1 MKRQASWHGSLRPA
15 KRQPPQPAA
24 AQQLLLQGGLPSVTA
39 DQVRYHRLR
48 ASYLVGSDLHGPAGL
63 TLLAAAHFGIQA
75 QESTSAYV
83 SLYQRIAAGAAAW
96 DANNHKH
103 NDAAAAGPSSPSPS
117 PALGQFR
124 DWFMSNIGLIRIWGQ
139 RATLQIYDTADWPNV
154 CAAVG
159 AGIIQNRITSV
170 RSGNVTGR
178 DSTSELSAARET
190 VSALLAQ
197 GKIVAATDF
206 VKLGFSPKL
215 VYSVFMCCT
224 VEGLG
229 ARQDHGAGT
238 VSLLAP
244 RSVVAPEEEYPWRTV
259 STLDALAEAARRYFK
274 TYGPA
279 MEEDF
284 RYYMGV
290 SARPSKEA
298 VAVLLATGEIST
310 VIVSP
315 SPDAPAVETPTAGKP
330 KKAKA
335 AGAYYIASS
344 SLPMLLQP
352 VPDVSQWPPRL
363 LYRFDPL
370 LLAHV
375 DKSFWIPAEHK
386 STTWTKN
393 GIILPT
399 VLIGGRVTGT
409 WTLVQQKKSSSS
421 SSSSEQAVMS
431 FTVIALPGFPLY
443 EGEVAKA
450 LERQARGIA
459 GFLGGVLGGITF
471 E

>member
-1 MKRQASWHGSLRPA
+1 MKRQASWRGRPRPA

-24 AQQLLLQGGLPSVTA
+24 QPLLSLSGGLPSVTA

-48 ASYLVGSDLHGPAGL
+48 ASYLVGSDLQGPAGL
-63 TLLAAAHFGIQA
+63 TFLAAAHFGIQA

-96 DANNHKH
+96 DAKDHKH
-103 NDAAAAGPSSPSPS
+103 NDAAAAGPSPPS
-117 PALGQFR
+117 LDQFR
-124 DWFMSNIGLIRIWGQ
+124 DWFMSNTGLIRIWGQ
-139 RATLQIYDTADWPNV
+139 RATLQIYDSADWPYV

-159 AGIIQNRITSV
+159 AGVIQNRITSV
-170 RSGNVTGR
+170 CSGNVTGR
-178 DSTSELSAARET
+178 DSTPELSAARET

-197 GKIVAATDF
+197 GKLVAATDF

-229 ARQDHGAGT
+229 ARHDHGAGT

-298 VAVLLATGEIST
+298 VALLLATGEIST

-315 SPDAPAVETPTAGKP
+315 PSSDAPAVETPTTGKA

-335 AGAYYIASS
+335 GGAYYVASS
-344 SLPMLLQP
+344 SLPLLLQP
-352 VPDVSQWPPRL
+352 VPDVAQWPPRL

-421 SSSSEQAVMS
+421 SSSEQTVMS

-443 EGEVAKA
+443 EGEVAQA

-459 GFLGGVLGGITF
+459 GFLGGVFGGITF
-471 E
+471 D

>member
-1 MKRQASWHGSLRPA
+1 MKRQASWRGRLRPA

-24 AQQLLLQGGLPSVTA
+24 PPLSLSGGLPSVTA

-63 TLLAAAHFGIQA
+63 TFLAAAHFGIQA

-96 DANNHKH
+96 DAKDHKH
-103 NDAAAAGPSSPSPS
+103 NDAAAAGPSPPSPSPS
-117 PALGQFR
+117 LDQFR

-139 RATLQIYDTADWPNV
+139 RATLQIYDSADWPNV

-159 AGIIQNRITSV
+159 AGIIQNRIKSV

-178 DSTSELSAARET
+178 DSTPELSAARET

-197 GKIVAATDF
+197 GKLVAATDF

-229 ARQDHGAGT
+229 ARHDHGAGT

-244 RSVVAPEEEYPWRTV
+244 RSVAAPEEEYPWRKV

-298 VAVLLATGEIST
+298 VALLLATGEIST

-315 SPDAPAVETPTAGKP
+315 SSDAPTAVETPTTGKA

-335 AGAYYIASS
+335 AGAYYVASS

-352 VPDVSQWPPRL
+352 VPDVAQWPPRL

-375 DKSFWIPAEHK
+375 DKSFWIPEEHK

-409 WTLVQQKKSSSS
+409 WTMVQQKK

-459 GFLGGVLGGITF
+459 GFLGGVFGGITF